1 MKSFTKL
8 KEELI
13 VEQGRATITNVGHP
27 LHGHSG
33 KIIARHIDGT
43 VDIKVI
49 QHGIPTVVRVQQ
61 HHLSHIREEIEQV
74 DEVLTQDTS
83 MSTIEK
89 DFQDS
94 DAPQFKGK
102 SKSKKHQ
109 MAVAAYLELQ
119 RKKNK

>member
-13 VEQGRATITNVGHP
+13 VEQGRATINHIGNP

-33 KIIARHIDGT
+33 KIIARHIDGS
-43 VDIKVI
+43 VDIKIV
-49 QHGIPTVVRVQQ
+49 QHGVPTVVRVQR